1 MKRRKPVDGAPL
13 DRLALPAPEVEQA
26 GTVLPPLGEEN
37 GSVSAPSQPFASPQE
52 EVDVW
57 YGAYAGRTMLP
68 QFLLAGLLSAVLFG
82 LARLLGAW
90 HGSSVARYLGL
101 AIALA
106 IWALVLTLWLYRMIA
121 INYRLTTRRL
131 FIERGFGHPGRPGV
145 DLNQVDR
152 IDVEFGHLGQKLD
165 VGRLLITLK
174 NDKSGPLILEGV
186 HHPRQVVERIR
197 KYI

>member
-1 MKRRKPVDGAPL
+1 MDGAPL

-26 GTVLPPLGEEN
+26 GTVLPSVGEDN
-37 GSVSAPSQPFASPQE
+37 GPVAAPSQPLASPQE

-68 QFLLAGLLSAVLFG
+68 QFLLAGLVSAVLFG

-101 AIALA
+101 TIALA
-106 IWALVLTLWLYRMIA
+106 IWAFVLTLWLYRMIA

-131 FIERGFGHPGRPGV
+131 FLERGFGHPGRPGV
-145 DLNQVDR
+145 DLNQVGR

-165 VGRLLITLK
+165 VGRLRITLK
-174 NDKSGPLILEGV
+174 NDKTRTLILEGV